1 MISTAVSKIDAPAPM
16 GKGRRVIPLSRLVDD
31 VTLCVG
37 TVGTPFCYSHAHAEK
52 TYIPE
57 KHIFSREGE
66 DREKGVPTVPNGGS
80 PCVEEGLKRGA
91 GPSQQIADRS
101 MPAFLFQP
109 PVRSLHLGDT
119 NCEQVRDGS
128 LIVALDLHGG
138 RVKPR
143 VLHAADKEQGFWDCE
158 KNTTVPPPRF
168 YLLLSG
174 DPGFDPVTERRLA
187 ETGSSAL
194 GKEAKAELSSVSK
207 PSCRPRSHQLITKQS
222 DLAEVVAALQ
232 DEVAIGLD
240 VETYGAGKADALDPW
255 RGEIRLLQL
264 AGEDTHVFLLDL
276 KAIGYELGPL
286 ADLLASKLIVGHNL
300 RFDAC
305 WLRVKCG
312 LRLSR
317 LFCTLTAARL
327 LAAGTRAGNNLNQCL
342 ERFCGIAPAPDQSC
356 SDWGN
361 PLLTQDQ
368 IAYAA
373 RDVAH
378 LHLLKGCLD
387 RELEMPGLDG
397 VFAMERRLL
406 PVVIDMEVAGMPV
419 DADKMHHLEVTWR
432 DQAAAI
438 ASEVR
443 SDLGRPDLNIGSA
456 KQLLAALKDR
466 GIEASSTNEETL
478 QSCGDRGIV
487 PKILAYR
494 GLEKRAQ
501 QAASLIEAMAGDGRI
516 HGQFDPMG
524 TATGRFSSKS
534 PNLQNIG
541 RGELRSCFAA
551 GPGRVMVIADYSQ
564 IELRAAA
571 AIAGEKKMIEA
582 YARGD
587 DLHKLTASAV
597 LGKPLQD
604 VTKEDRQLAKAV
616 NFGLLYGQS
625 PKGLARYA
633 QTAYGVTI
641 TEEEARMMRRKFFDT
656 YGSLRQWHGLSR
668 VSAEKGVQEIRTI
681 SGRRRLIPPSATEW
695 ERFTALVNTPVQG
708 GCADGLKQAL
718 IDLSAALPDGAK
730 IISTV
735 HDEIIVECSEA
746 QAEAVRDLLPATMR
760 NAMAALFPQVPIEVE
775 ANICRHWGDKP

>member
-1 MISTAVSKIDAPAPM
+1 MRAMKTLSFPILIIQALVGSALAGPPASVVPEPSKLKKFMPRLHEEKLAEAKQKAGAIELVMVGDSITHAWSRQPGSFLDEAKLLNLGFPGDRTQNVLWRFQHGALDGISP
-16 GKGRRVIPLSRLVDD
+16 RLV
-31 VTLCVG
+31 TLMIG
-37 TVGTPFCYSHAHAEK
+37 TNHMHEAKKGYLPDSPQDIFTGIRAVVAEVRERL
-52 TYIPE
+52 PE
-57 KHIFSREGE
+57 ARLVIFSVFPRGPEAAQQ
-66 DREKGVPTVPNGGS
+66 R
-80 PCVEEGLKRGA
+80 VEAVNAML
-91 GPSQQIADRS
+91 P
-101 MPAFLFQP
+101 
-109 PVRSLHLGDT
+109 
-119 NCEQVRDGS
+119 
-128 LIVALDLHGG
+128 
-138 RVKPR
+138 
-143 VLHAADKEQGFWDCE
+143 
-158 KNTTVPPPRF
+158 
-168 YLLLSG
+168 
-174 DPGFDPVTERRLA
+174 
-187 ETGSSAL
+187 
-194 GKEAKAELSSVSK
+194 
-207 PSCRPRSHQLITKQS
+207 
-222 DLAEVVAALQ
+222 
-232 DEVAIGLD
+232 
-240 VETYGAGKADALDPW
+240 
-255 RGEIRLLQL
+255 QL
-264 AGEDTHVFLLDL
+264 ADGERVFHVDL
-276 KAIGYELGPL
+276 KAIGYGLGPL

-327 LAAGTRAGNNLNQCL
+327 LAAGTRAGNNLDQCL
-342 ERFCGIAPAPDQSC
+342 ERYCGIAPAPDQSR

-361 PLLTQDQ
+361 SLLTQDQ

-387 RELEMPGLDG
+387 RDLEMTGLDG
-397 VFAMERRLL
+397 VFALERRLL

-419 DADKMHHLEVTWR
+419 DADKMHMLEVTWR
-432 DQAAAI
+432 DQSAAI
-438 ASEVR
+438 AAEVR
-443 SDLGRPDLNIGSA
+443 SDLGKPDLNIGSA

-466 GIEASSTNEETL
+466 GIEVSSTNEETL

-625 PKGLARYA
+625 AKGLARYA
-633 QTAYGVTI
+633 KTAYGVTI

-735 HDEIIVECSEA
+735 HDEIIVECSQA
-746 QAEAVRDLLPATMR
+746 QAEAVRALLPATMR
-760 NAMAALFPQVPIEVE
+760 NAMSALFPQVPIEVE
-775 ANICRHWGDKP
+775 ANICRHWGDKA